1 MAKYRNVNLTRVSVD
16 GLKDLDA
23 ALSQLQRTVAKTVL
37 RRVARRA
44 LEPMRAEAQR
54 LAPDDPNTPN
64 PDLES
69 SIIISSRQ
77 KSGRQGRRSAEE
89 KRSVVVYMGP
99 SPEGYPQAV
108 MQEFGTVHH
117 PPQPYMR
124 PAFDSE
130 KDGALE
136 IIKADLGS
144 EIQKTVQRQARKAA
158 RLAAKG

>member
-1 MAKYRNVNLTRVSVD
+1 MAKYRNVNLTRISVE
-16 GLKDLDA
+16 GLKELDA
-23 ALSQLQRTVAKTVL
+23 ALSQLQGTAAKTTL

-54 LAPDDPNTPN
+54 LAPDDPDTPN

-108 MQEFGTVHH
+108 MQEFGTAHH

-124 PAFDSE
+124 PAFDGE

-136 IIKADLGS
+136 IIKADLGD
-144 EIQKTVQRQARKAA
+144 EINKTVRRLNMKAA